1 MAGKGVE
8 SLSGK
13 QLQCLEL
20 VGEGYTSAEI
30 EGLLGISANTV
41 NTHISLAVRKLGA
54 PNRMH
59 AARMLREHRSAGEG
73 AQDPPEN
80 MTSQILRLSR
90 GQSIAPDLSRQ
101 GAPSDDDAGLMI
113 VSPITPPAVPSVN
126 RSACDDMISAF
137 KTAALIIATAAG
149 LAVILANYRSVIGAA
164 EDIYNAMPPTS
175 ITAH

>member
-1 MAGKGVE
+1 MAGKGVA

-41 NTHISLAVRKLGA
+41 NTHISVAVRKLGA

-59 AARMLREHRSAGEG
+59 AARMLREHRLALESAV
-73 AQDPPEN
+73 PPEN
-80 MTSQILRLSR
+80 MTSQILRLSPNPPA
-90 GQSIAPDLSRQ
+90 APDRQLQEASADEDVGLEALSPPNPPPEPRTS
-101 GAPSDDDAGLMI
+101 GSEIDDLI
-113 VSPITPPAVPSVN
+113 PAL
-126 RSACDDMISAF
+126 
-137 KTAALIIATAAG
+137 KTIALIVAIAATF
-149 LAVILANYRSVIGAA
+149 VIVLANYPSIIGGAK
-164 EDIYNAMPPTS
+164 DIYNAMPPTT

>member
-1 MAGKGVE
+1 MTGKGVA

-41 NTHISLAVRKLGA
+41 NTHIALAVRKLGA

-59 AARMLREHRSAGEG
+59 AARMLREHRLAHGSETLP
-73 AQDPPEN
+73 QN
-80 MTSQILRLSR
+80 LTSQILRLSPAPPN
-90 GQSIAPDLSRQ
+90 APDRQ
-101 GAPSDDDAGLMI
+101 PQKASASEDAGPEA
-113 VSPITPPAVPSVN
+113 VSPANSPLTLPTSG
-126 RSACDDMISAF
+126 SETDDLIKALKMIALVVAI
-137 KTAALIIATAAG
+137 AATF
-149 LAVILANYRSVIGAA
+149 VIVLANYPSIIGGAK
-164 EDIYNAMPPTS
+164 DIYNAMPPTT

>member
-30 EGLLGISANTV
+30 EGMLGISANTV
-41 NTHISLAVRKLGA
+41 NTHISLAVQKLGA

-59 AARMLREHRSAGEG
+59 AARMLREYRSSERT
-73 AQDPPEN
+73 QTDLPEN
-80 MTSQILRLSR
+80 MTSQILRLSP
-90 GQSIAPDLSRQ
+90 GQSNAPDLPRQ
-101 GAPSDDDAGLMI
+101 GAPSDEDAGLTML
-113 VSPITPPAVPSVN
+113 SPIAPPPAPPVN
-126 RSACDDMISAF
+126 RSPTDDLISVL

-149 LAVILANYRSVIGAA
+149 LAVILANYRSIIGAA
-164 EDIYNAMPPTS
+164 DDIYNAMPPTS

>member
-59 AARMLREHRSAGEG
+59 AARMLREHRSASER
-73 AQDPPEN
+73 AQHPPEN
-80 MTSQILRLSR
+80 MVSQILRLSS
-90 GQSIAPDLSRQ
+90 GPSIAPDLSRQ
-101 GAPSDDDAGLMI
+101 GASSDEDAGLMKM
-113 VSPITPPAVPSVN
+113 SPIAPPAAPQVS
-126 RSACDDMISAF
+126 RSTGDDVISTF

>member
-1 MAGKGVE
+1 MASKGVV

-54 PNRMH
+54 PNRMY
-59 AARMLREHRSAGEG
+59 AARMLREHRLASES

-80 MTSQILRLSR
+80 MASQILRLS
-90 GQSIAPDLSRQ
+90 
-101 GAPSDDDAGLMI
+101 SDRRN
-113 VSPITPPAVPSVN
+113 VPG
-126 RSACDDMISAF
+126 R
-137 KTAALIIATAAG
+137 L
-149 LAVILANYRSVIGAA
+149 
-164 EDIYNAMPPTS
+164 
-175 ITAH
+175 

>member
-1 MAGKGVE
+1 MTGKGVA

-41 NTHISLAVRKLGA
+41 NTHISMAVRKLGA

-59 AARMLREHRSAGEG
+59 AARMLREHRQELGSAS
-73 AQDPPEN
+73 PPEN
-80 MTSQILRLSR
+80 MTSQILRLS
-90 GQSIAPDLSRQ
+90 P
-101 GAPSDDDAGLMI
+101 APSDAPDRQPQEASAGEGAGPGEL
-113 VSPITPPAVPSVN
+113 SPANRPPAPPTS
-126 RSACDDMISAF
+126 RSETDDLIRAL
-137 KTAALIIATAAG
+137 KTIALIIAIAATFVIV
-149 LAVILANYRSVIGAA
+149 LAHYPSIIGGAK
-164 EDIYNAMPPTS
+164 DIYNAMPPTT